1 MSNLELN
8 TKAKELKEL
17 KLMEEELKVQI
28 AELEAA
34 IKHHMDEAGVDTLI
48 TTDAKIS
55 WKAVTSTRLDSKALV
70 ELLGKEMVEPF
81 MKTNTIRRF
90 IIA

>member
-8 TKAKELKEL
+8 SKAKELKEL
-17 KLMEEELKVQI
+17 KLMEEELKAQI

-34 IKHHMDEAGVDTLI
+34 IKQHMDEAGVDTLI

-55 WKAVTSTRLDSKALV
+55 WKPVTSTRLDSKALASV
-70 ELLGKEMVEPF
+70 LGDEMIQPF
-81 MKTNTIRRF
+81 MKTTTTRRF
-90 IIA
+90 IVA